1 MNTDIELLKT
11 LAKGKK
17 VLLVE
22 DDENIQQIFKT
33 ALMSYFSL
41 VKTASD
47 GKIAWEAFRK
57 EHFDLI
63 ITDIEMPNTNGI
75 MLSKGIKAHTQD
87 QNILITSAYTD
98 EKYLLELIDIGVDGF
113 LKKPIGL
120 TNLKATIIKILKK
133 IQTKKELERIKFNA
147 YVKEISK
154 RDIIGTK
161 SPTQAKIEKKVEEKA
176 KVSVKEFMER
186 IKIEDPETFYFF
198 DNQKEILM
206 DTLYEISDNFEL
218 LVFKNYKDTETY
230 EELINNIFKLH
241 NTLNYFEKI
250 DNVTVE
256 VLRLGNIL
264 ESINILEIK
273 DDVLEEG
280 FSILEFL
287 ITDLQQYILDMFVE
301 ESVQD
306 INYFHD
312 SYRENITFMEN
323 TLQEK
328 EKEDDDDL
336 EFF

>member
-1 MNTDIELLKT
+1 MKTDIDLLKT

-17 VLLVE
+17 ILLVE
-22 DDENIQQIFKT
+22 DDENILQVFKT

-47 GKIAWEAFRK
+47 GKEAWEVFRK

-63 ITDIEMPNTNGI
+63 ISDIEMPNTNGI
-75 MLSKGIKAHTQD
+75 LLSKGIKAHTPD
-87 QNILITSAYTD
+87 QNILITSAHTD

-113 LKKPIGL
+113 LKKPIST
-120 TNLKATIIKILKK
+120 TNLKTTIIKILKK
-133 IQTKKELERIKFNA
+133 IQSKKELERVKFNA
-147 YVKEISK
+147 YVKEISHK
-154 RDIIGTK
+154 DIVMTK
-161 SPTQAKIEKKVEEKA
+161 SPIQAKIEKTVEEKA

-206 DTLYEISDNFEL
+206 DTLYEISDSFEL
-218 LVFKNYKDTETY
+218 FVFRDYQDTQCY
-230 EELINNIFKLH
+230 EELVNNMFKLH
-241 NTLNYFEKI
+241 NTLNHFEKI
-250 DNVTVE
+250 DNVAVE

-264 ESINILEIK
+264 DTAVIDEIDATILE
-273 DDVLEEG
+273 ES

-312 SYRENITFMEN
+312 SYRENITFLEN
-323 TLQEK
+323 TLHEK
-328 EKEDDDDL
+328 EKDDDDDL

>member
-1 MNTDIELLKT
+1 MDTDITLLKT

-17 VLLVE
+17 ILLVE
-22 DDENIQQIFKT
+22 DDKNILQVFKT
-33 ALMSYFSL
+33 ALMSYFTL

-47 GKIAWEAFRK
+47 GKEAWEAFRK

-63 ITDIEMPNTNGI
+63 ISDIEMPNTNGI
-75 MLSKGIKAHTQD
+75 MLSKGIKAHTPD

-113 LKKPIGL
+113 LKKPIS
-120 TNLKATIIKILKK
+120 TSNLRTTIIKILKK
-133 IQTKKELERIKFNA
+133 IQSKKELERVKFNA
-147 YVKEISK
+147 FVNEISK
-154 RDIIGTK
+154 KEVTVTK
-161 SPTQAKIEKKVEEKA
+161 SPAQVKIEETVEAQA

-218 LVFKNYKDTETY
+218 FVFREFKDTQSFD
-230 EELINNIFKLH
+230 ELVDNIFKLH
-241 NTLNYFEKI
+241 KTLNYFEKI

-264 ESINILEIK
+264 DETNIEELDES
-273 DDVLEEG
+273 VLEDSFG
-280 FSILEFL
+280 ILEFL

-312 SYRENITFMEN
+312 SYRENINFLEN
-323 TLQEK
+323 TLQGK
-328 EKEDDDDL
+328 DKEDDDDL

>member
-1 MNTDIELLKT
+1 MHTDIELLKT

-17 VLLVE
+17 ILLVE
-22 DDENIQQIFKT
+22 DDKNILEVFKT
-33 ALMSYFSL
+33 ALMSYFTL

-47 GKIAWEAFRK
+47 GKEAWESFRK

-63 ITDIEMPNTNGI
+63 ISDIEMPNTNGI
-75 MLSKGIKAHTQD
+75 MLSKGIKAHTPD

-113 LKKPIGL
+113 LKKPIS
-120 TNLKATIIKILKK
+120 TANLRTTIIKILKK
-133 IQTKKELERIKFNA
+133 IQAKKELERVKFNA
-147 YVKEISK
+147 FVNEISK
-154 RDIIGTK
+154 KEIQTTK
-161 SPTQAKIEKKVEEKA
+161 SPAQAKIEQTVEEQA

-206 DTLYEISDNFEL
+206 DTLHEISENFEL
-218 LVFKNYKDTETY
+218 FVFREYADETCY
-230 EELINNIFKLH
+230 EELVNNIFKLH
-241 NTLNYFEKI
+241 STLQHFEKI

-256 VLRLGNIL
+256 VLRLGHIL
-264 ESINILEIK
+264 DETDVSEIEESVRE
-273 DDVLEEG
+273 DSFG
-280 FSILEFL
+280 ILEFL

-312 SYRENITFMEN
+312 SYRENINFLEN
-323 TLQEK
+323 TIQGK
-328 EKEDDDDL
+328 DKEDDDDL

>member
-1 MNTDIELLKT
+1 MDTDIELLKK

-22 DDENIQQIFKT
+22 DDPNILEVFKV
-33 ALMSYFSL
+33 ALNSYFSL
-41 VKTASD
+41 VKTAAD
-47 GKIAWEAFRK
+47 GKLAWEAFRK

-63 ITDIEMPNTNGI
+63 ISDIEMPNTNGV
-75 MLSKGIKAHTQD
+75 MLSKGIKAHSPE

-98 EKYLLELIDIGVDGF
+98 EKYLLELIDIGIDGF
-113 LKKPIGL
+113 LKKPIS
-120 TNLKATIIKILKK
+120 TANLKTTIIKILKK
-133 IQTKKELERIKFNA
+133 IQAKKELERIKFNA
-147 YVKEISK
+147 YVSEISQK
-154 RDIIGTK
+154 EVSFTK
-161 SPTQAKIEKKVEEKA
+161 SPIQAQIEETVEANA

-186 IKIEDPETFYFF
+186 IKVEDPETFYFF
-198 DNQKEILM
+198 DTQKEILM

-218 LVFKNYKDTETY
+218 FVFREYKDIPCY
-230 EELINNIFKLH
+230 EELVDNIFKLYK
-241 NTLNYFEKI
+241 TLNHFEKI
-250 DNVTVE
+250 ENVAVE

-264 ESINILEIK
+264 DEITIE
-273 DDVLEEG
+273 DIDEATLNDG

-287 ITDLQQYILDMFVE
+287 ITDLQQYILDMFVD

-312 SYRENITFMEN
+312 SYRENITFLEN
-323 TLQEK
+323 TLHEK

>member
-22 DDENIQQIFKT
+22 DDPNILQVFKV
-33 ALMSYFSL
+33 ALNSYFTL
-41 VKTASD
+41 VKTATD
-47 GKIAWEAFRK
+47 GKKAWEAFRK
-57 EHFDLI
+57 EHFDLVI
-63 ITDIEMPNTNGI
+63 SDIEMPNTNGI
-75 MLSKGIKAHTQD
+75 MLSKGIKAHTPD
-87 QNILITSAYTD
+87 QNVIITSAHTD
-98 EKYLLELIDIGVDGF
+98 EKYLLELIDIGIDGF
-113 LKKPIGL
+113 LKKPIS
-120 TNLKATIIKILKK
+120 TSNLKTTIVKILKK
-133 IQTKKELERIKFNA
+133 IQAKKELERIKFNA
-147 YVKEISK
+147 YVSEISH
-154 RDIIGTK
+154 REITPTK
-161 SPTQAKIEKKVEEKA
+161 SAIQSKIEEKVEETA

-186 IKIEDPETFYFF
+186 IKIEDPETYYFF

-218 LVFKNYKDTETY
+218 FVFRDYKDTQCYT
-230 EELINNIFKLH
+230 ELVDNIFKLYK
-241 NTLNYFEKI
+241 TLNHFEKI
-250 DNVTVE
+250 ENVAVE

-264 ESINILEIK
+264 DEITIEDIDESIVE
-273 DDVLEEG
+273 DS

-287 ITDLQQYILDMFVE
+287 INDLQQYILDMFVE

-312 SYRENITFMEN
+312 SYRENITFLEN
-323 TLQEK
+323 TLNQS